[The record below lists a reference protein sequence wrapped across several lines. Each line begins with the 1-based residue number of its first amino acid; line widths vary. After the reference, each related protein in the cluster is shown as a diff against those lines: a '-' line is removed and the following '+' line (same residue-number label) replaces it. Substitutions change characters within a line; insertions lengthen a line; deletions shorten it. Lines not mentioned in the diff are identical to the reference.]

1 MMKNNIKFYF
11 YRFIDVCVTMIL
23 LSGLIFNYNISI
35 FITLLEVIYSLTI
48 ISLLLLYVLRDI
60 TKVSS
65 EMYELVY
72 SFNNDKYDIFG
83 YKIYYNYTF
92 NGAIS
97 ILSALNEAYF
107 LSMIIIAL
115 ILCLGVIFI
124 FENERKK
131 EIKND

>member
-1 MMKNNIKFYF
+1 
-11 YRFIDVCVTMIL
+11 MIL
-23 LSGLIFNYNISI
+23 LSGLIFSYNKSTYII
-35 FITLLEVIYSLTI
+35 LLEVIYSLAI
-48 ISLLLLYVLRDI
+48 ISVIFLYILRDN

-92 NGAIS
+92 NGVKS

-115 ILCLGVIFI
+115 MLCLGVIFI
-124 FENERKK
+124 FENEREK